1 MNRGFVVHRREKA
14 HLIRTSPRL
23 ISALRNNGFRNAH
36 SAQSR
41 IILDKMKVIVLPALS
56 DNYMYLVSISEL
68 AVPIS
73 SAPSQIVDEKT
84 KQAAIVDP
92 VSPDAVLQAVEKE
105 GANLTKV
112 LTTHHHWDHAGGNKA
127 LVQKSKNALQV
138 FGGDNRIEALTNL
151 VKHGDKFS
159 IGDINVE
166 CLFTPCH
173 TTGHI
178 CYYLNSSG
186 EPPAVFTGDTLFIAG
201 CGRFFEGT
209 AEQMHSAL
217 IDILGSL
224 PDNTQV
230 YCGHEYTVQNLK
242 FAKHVEPDNPDIL
255 KRIEWARAKREHEE
269 PTVPSTIAD
278 EKQTNPFM
286 RVLQA
291 SVQKHAKCNNSID
304 AMQTIRREK
313 DSFKG

>member
-1 MNRGFVVHRREKA
+1 MFNFASKHLPNRVLQGLTATYFKV
-14 HLIRTSPRL
+14 
-23 ISALRNNGFRNAH
+23 SALRNNGFRNEH
-36 SAQSR
+36 SCQSSVL
-41 IILDKMKVIVLPALS
+41 LDKMKVIILPALS
-56 DNYMYLVSISEL
+56 DNYMYL
-68 AVPIS
+68 
-73 SAPSQIVDEKT
+73 IVDEGT

-92 VSPDAVLQAVEKE
+92 VNPDTVLEAVQKE
-105 GANLTKV
+105 GVNLTKV
-112 LTTHHHWDHAGGNKA
+112 LTTHHHWDHAGGNEQ

-138 FGGDNRIEALTNL
+138 FGGDQRIGALTNM

-178 CYYLNSSG
+178 CYYVNAQG
-186 EPPAVFTGDTLFIAG
+186 EAQAVFTGDTLFVAG

-209 AEQMHSAL
+209 AEQMHAAL
-217 IDILGSL
+217 IDILGNL
-224 PDNTQV
+224 PDNTKV
-230 YCGHEYTVQNLK
+230 FCGHEYTLQNLK

-255 KRIEWARAKREHEE
+255 SRIEWAKAKRDGGE

-286 RVLQA
+286 RVIHN

-304 AMQTIRREK
+304 TMQSIRKEK

>member
-1 MNRGFVVHRREKA
+1 
-14 HLIRTSPRL
+14 
-23 ISALRNNGFRNAH
+23 
-36 SAQSR
+36 
-41 IILDKMKVIVLPALS
+41 MKVVVLPALS
-56 DNYMYLVSISEL
+56 DNYMYL
-68 AVPIS
+68 
-73 SAPSQIVDEKT
+73 IVDEKT

-92 VSPDAVLQAVEKE
+92 VTPDTVLEAVERE
-105 GANLTKV
+105 GVNLTKV
-112 LTTHHHWDHAGGNKA
+112 LTTHHHWDHAGGNEQ
-127 LVQKSKNALQV
+127 LVKKSKNALQV
-138 FGGDNRIEALTNL
+138 FGGDKRIGALTNL

-178 CYYLNSSG
+178 CYYVNAG
-186 EPPAVFTGDTLFIAG
+186 GQPPAVFTGDTLFVAG

-209 AEQMHSAL
+209 AEQMHAAL
-217 IDILGSL
+217 IDILGNL

-230 YCGHEYTVQNLK
+230 YCGHEYTEQNLK

-255 KRIEWARAKREHEE
+255 NRIEWARVKRGNRE

-286 RVLQA
+286 RVCQS
-291 SVQKHAKCNNSID
+291 SVQKHAKCENSIA
-304 AMQTIRREK
+304 AMQAIRKEK
-313 DSFKG
+313 DSFKA